1 MTTPSTG
8 DARAEERVA
17 SLSMEI
23 GRLHWAD
30 VRDYLKAAQFKG
42 AKIEWIESS
51 GFFERQFTIK
61 GDVADL
67 RAIKRDFD
75 AWFVKANVQ

>member
-1 MTTPSTG
+1 M
-8 DARAEERVA
+8 
-17 SLSMEI
+17 SMEI
-23 GRLHWAD
+23 GRFHWAD
-30 VRDYLKAAQFKG
+30 VRDYLKVAQFKG

-51 GFFERQFTIK
+51 GFFERLFTIK